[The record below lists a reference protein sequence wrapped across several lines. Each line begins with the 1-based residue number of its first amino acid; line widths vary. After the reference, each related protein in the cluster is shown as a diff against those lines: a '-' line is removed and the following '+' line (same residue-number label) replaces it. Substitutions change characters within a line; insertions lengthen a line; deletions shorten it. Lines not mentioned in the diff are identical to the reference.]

1 MQTLLYSLAESGEHL
16 LFGQTFWIIFMH
28 QHRDLNSSWVVD
40 VILLFPLNC
49 WILKMIFWGMLCVFC
64 NCIFFHVLLPPL
76 QFQIPSPSFITPSR
90 TYS

>member
-1 MQTLLYSLAESGEHL
+1 
-16 LFGQTFWIIFMH
+16 
-28 QHRDLNSSWVVD
+28 
-40 VILLFPLNC
+40 
-49 WILKMIFWGMLCVFC
+49 MLCVFC